1 MKYIHSTQDAE
12 TSSLI
17 VQSSPVWEVILGIAG
32 YTHAQLRHTFNL
44 DDIWS
49 IGKSMSPS
57 LKEQLTIIEETNFWF
72 GLLLLQDKFSSDT
85 INDFSKHLS
94 EMTSIDFYE
103 TVLPYKDRS
112 TDPMRKA
119 LARQSKDKSSFEN
132 YATHFEGHDYLG
144 GYIRNLGSYTQ
155 IEVCE
160 LFNSVIEEWHNWI
173 SKNQDWE
180 KWNRAINFE
189 RKQYNSIDKVNPETI
204 EKITGGVNY
213 MSEPSVWT
221 VKLIPQVSYRPWTLT
236 IRTDET
242 RLYFYPLKE
251 EYLMEPGIPSMELIR
266 GHKAL
271 GDDVRLKI
279 LYQLVKGE
287 SSLQELSVQFNISKT
302 TLHHQL
308 TLLKAA
314 KFIRVDKGVYTANID
329 QVNAFSKRLNQYLGD
344 SK

>member
-1 MKYIHSTQDAE
+1 MEYIHSTQEAE

-32 YTHAQLRHTFNL
+32 YTHSQLRHTFNL
-44 DDIWS
+44 DGIWS
-49 IGKSMSPS
+49 LGESMSPS
-57 LKEQLTIIEETNFWF
+57 LQEQLSLIEETNFWF
-72 GLLLLQDKFSSDT
+72 GLLVLQDKFSSGT
-85 INDFSKHLS
+85 INDFCNRLS
-94 EMTSIDFYE
+94 EMNSIDFYD

-112 TDPMRKA
+112 TEPMRKA
-119 LARQSKDKSSFEN
+119 LAINSYNRRSFEN
-132 YATHFEGHDYLG
+132 YATHFEGHDYLD
-144 GYIRNLGSYTQ
+144 GYIRNLGSHTQ
-155 IEVCE
+155 VEVCE
-160 LFNSVIEEWHNWI
+160 LFKRVIEEWHNWV
-173 SKNQDWE
+173 SSNQDWE
-180 KWNRAINFE
+180 KWNRALHFE
-189 RKQYNSIDKVNPETI
+189 RKQYSSVDKVNPETI

-213 MSEPSVWT
+213 ISEPSVWT

-236 IRTDET
+236 IRTHET

-271 GDDVRLKI
+271 GDEVRLKI

-329 QVNAFSKRLNQYLGD
+329 QVKAFSQHLNRYLGD